1 MLRCDIRRTIYP
13 TISNLVLLFTMTH
26 SSPLRVPAPCIIN
39 VGTIVHK
46 TDMLRVLSRLSHVSY
61 THICGGERRSQGSA
75 SVVEVLIHSFDYLE
89 LRQDE
94 TEKTLFVLVRGDEH
108 LCLKSIPCPI
118 DEDMSDLD
126 PHQTLSG
133 SSLEFAL
140 AHIIAAKL
148 DAHLDA
154 TSDIDD
160 TTW

>member
-1 MLRCDIRRTIYP
+1 
-13 TISNLVLLFTMTH
+13 
-26 SSPLRVPAPCIIN
+26 
-39 VGTIVHK
+39 
-46 TDMLRVLSRLSHVSY
+46 MLRVLSRLSYVSY

-75 SVVEVLIHSFDYLE
+75 SVVEVLNDPQQATLLADQLLHLNIHSFDYLE

-94 TEKTLFVLVRGDEH
+94 TEQTLFVLVRGDEH

-118 DEDMSDLD
+118 NEDISDLD